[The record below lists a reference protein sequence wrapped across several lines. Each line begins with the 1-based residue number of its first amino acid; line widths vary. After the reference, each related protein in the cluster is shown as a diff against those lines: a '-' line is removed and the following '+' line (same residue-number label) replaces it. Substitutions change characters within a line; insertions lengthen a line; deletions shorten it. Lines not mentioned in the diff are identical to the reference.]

1 MAKQLL
7 LLLMA
12 VVTLP
17 LLSSSLPAKPDIY
30 WRITKAPYL
39 NKPEAYVDYS
49 LPKAQLHFKLQEK
62 PYQEFLALQILDIYT
77 THRAINIK
85 GYALEA
91 NPLLPKQPSLE
102 LLLVLKGTSSYFVV
116 KNASPQQIKYANAFY
131 RVILL
136 NNLYVMH
143 KGGDL

>member
-1 MAKQLL
+1 MVA
-7 LLLMA
+7 
-12 VVTLP
+12 VTLP
-17 LLSSSLPAKPDIY
+17 LLSSSPDKPDIY
-30 WRITKAPYL
+30 WQITKAPYL
-39 NKPEAYVDYS
+39 EKPQPQLDYS
-49 LPKAQLHFKLQEK
+49 LPQSNIYFKLQEK

-91 NPLLPKQPSLE
+91 NPFLPKQPSLE
-102 LLLVLKGTSSYFVV
+102 LLLVLKGTVSYFVIRD
-116 KNASPQQIKYANAFY
+116 ASPQQLKYANDFY

>member
-1 MAKQLL
+1 MV
-7 LLLMA
+7 

-17 LLSSSLPAKPDIY
+17 LLSSNLPDKPDIY
-30 WRITKAPYL
+30 WQITKAPYL
-39 NKPEAYVDYS
+39 EKPQSQLDYS
-49 LPKAQLHFKLQEK
+49 LPKSNIYFKLQEK
-62 PYQEFLALQILDIYT
+62 SYQEFLALQILDIYT

-102 LLLVLKGTSSYFVV
+102 LLLVLKGTVSYFVIRD
-116 KNASPQQIKYANAFY
+116 ASPQQLKYANDFY

>member
-1 MAKQLL
+1 MVA
-7 LLLMA
+7 
-12 VVTLP
+12 VTLP
-17 LLSSSLPAKPDIY
+17 LLSSSPDKPDIY
-30 WRITKAPYL
+30 WQITKAPYL
-39 NKPEAYVDYS
+39 EKPQPQFDYS
-49 LPKAQLHFKLQEK
+49 LPQSNIYFKLQEK

-91 NPLLPKQPSLE
+91 NPFLPKQPSLE
-102 LLLVLKGTSSYFVV
+102 LLLVLKGTVSYFVIRD
-116 KNASPQQIKYANAFY
+116 ASPQQLKYANNFY

>member
-1 MAKQLL
+1 MVA
-7 LLLMA
+7 
-12 VVTLP
+12 VTLP
-17 LLSSSLPAKPDIY
+17 LLSSSPDKPDIY
-30 WRITKAPYL
+30 WQITKAPYL
-39 NKPEAYVDYS
+39 EKPQPQLDYS
-49 LPKAQLHFKLQEK
+49 LPQSNIYFKLQEK

-91 NPLLPKQPSLE
+91 NPFLPKQPSLE
-102 LLLVLKGTSSYFVV
+102 LLLVLKGTVSYFVIRD
-116 KNASPQQIKYANAFY
+116 ASPQQLKYANDFY

-143 KGGDL
+143 KAGDL

>member
-1 MAKQLL
+1 MPLSRLQTRQ
-7 LLLMA
+7 
-12 VVTLP
+12 VTLP
-17 LLSSSLPAKPDIY
+17 SLILMKNILTKKAVIHSLEKPQ
-30 WRITKAPYL
+30 PQL
-39 NKPEAYVDYS
+39 DYS
-49 LPKAQLHFKLQEK
+49 LPQSNIYFKLQEK

-91 NPLLPKQPSLE
+91 NPFLPKQPSLE

-116 KNASPQQIKYANAFY
+116 KNASPQQLKYANAFY
-131 RVILL
+131 RLVLF

-143 KGGDL
+143 KAGDL

>member
-1 MAKQLL
+1 MV
-7 LLLMA
+7 

-17 LLSSSLPAKPDIY
+17 LLSSNLPDKPDIY
-30 WRITKAPYL
+30 WQITKAPYL
-39 NKPEAYVDYS
+39 EKPQPQLDYS
-49 LPKAQLHFKLQEK
+49 LPQSNIYFKLQEK
-62 PYQEFLALQILDIYT
+62 PYKEFLALQILDIYT

-116 KNASPQQIKYANAFY
+116 KNASLQQIKYANALY
-131 RVILL
+131 RLILL

>member
-1 MAKQLL
+1 MV
-7 LLLMA
+7 

-17 LLSSSLPAKPDIY
+17 LLSSNLPDKPDIY
-30 WRITKAPYL
+30 WQITKAPYL
-39 NKPEAYVDYS
+39 EKPQPQLNYS
-49 LPKAQLHFKLQEK
+49 LPQSNIYFKLQEK

-91 NPLLPKQPSLE
+91 NPFLPKQPSLE

-131 RVILL
+131 RLILL

>member
-1 MAKQLL
+1 MA
-7 LLLMA
+7 A
-12 VVTLP
+12 VTLP
-17 LLSSSLPAKPDIY
+17 LLSSNLPDKPDIY
-30 WRITKAPYL
+30 WQITKAPYL
-39 NKPEAYVDYS
+39 EKPQSQLDYS
-49 LPKAQLHFKLQEK
+49 LPQSNIYFKLQEK

-102 LLLVLKGTSSYFVV
+102 LLLILKGTSSYFVV
-116 KNASPQQIKYANAFY
+116 ENASPQQLKYANALY
-131 RVILL
+131 RLVLL

-143 KGGDL
+143 KAGDL

>member
-1 MAKQLL
+1 MVA
-7 LLLMA
+7 
-12 VVTLP
+12 VTLP
-17 LLSSSLPAKPDIY
+17 LLSSSPDKPDIY
-30 WRITKAPYL
+30 WKITKAPYL
-39 NKPEAYVDYS
+39 EKPQPQLDYS
-49 LPKAQLHFKLQEK
+49 LPQSNIYFKLQEK

-91 NPLLPKQPSLE
+91 NPFLPKQPSLE
-102 LLLVLKGTSSYFVV
+102 LLLVLKGTVSYFVIRD
-116 KNASPQQIKYANAFY
+116 ASPQQLKYANDFY

>member
-1 MAKQLL
+1 MVA
-7 LLLMA
+7 
-12 VVTLP
+12 VTLP
-17 LLSSSLPAKPDIY
+17 LLSSNLPDKPDIY
-30 WRITKAPYL
+30 WQITKAPYL
-39 NKPEAYVDYS
+39 EKPQPQSNIY
-49 LPKAQLHFKLQEK
+49 FKLQEK

-91 NPLLPKQPSLE
+91 NPFLPNQPSLE

-116 KNASPQQIKYANAFY
+116 KNASPQQIKYANVFY
-131 RVILL
+131 RLVLL

>member
-1 MAKQLL
+1 MV
-7 LLLMA
+7 

-17 LLSSSLPAKPDIY
+17 LLSSNLPDKPDIY
-30 WRITKAPYL
+30 WQITKAPYL
-39 NKPEAYVDYS
+39 EKPQSQLDYS
-49 LPKAQLHFKLQEK
+49 LPKSNIYFKLQEK

-102 LLLVLKGTSSYFVV
+102 LLLVLKGTVSYFVIRD
-116 KNASPQQIKYANAFY
+116 ASPQQLKYANDFY

>member
-1 MAKQLL
+1 
-7 LLLMA
+7 MA

-62 PYQEFLALQILDIYT
+62 PYQEFIALQLLDIYT
-77 THRAINIK
+77 THRAVNIK

-102 LLLVLKGTSSYFVV
+102 LLLVLKGASSYLIIRD
-116 KNASPQQIKYANAFY
+116 ASPQQITNINTLYHL
-131 RVILL
+131 VLL

-143 KGGDL
+143 KAGDL